1 MSNIIDYNVFV
12 DGACSLK
19 HNRAGIG
26 VYSSDLNL
34 NVSLCI
40 DNLFNK
46 KTNSIAE
53 LYAVKH
59 ALDLISDMKNT
70 NPLQFANITILSDS
84 LYVVNTFTKWI
95 REWEKKE
102 WLCTNKKPVSHK
114 ELIID
119 IDTMLR
125 FLKVS
130 IKWIP
135 REQNTYA
142 DLLSKRSIY

>member
-1 MSNIIDYNVFV
+1 MQNPVNCNVFV

-26 VYSSDLNL
+26 VYSPDLNF

-59 ALDLISDMKNT
+59 ALDLISNIKDIDSQQST
-70 NPLQFANITILSDS
+70 NITILSDS

-102 WLCTNKKPVSHK
+102 WLCSNKKPVSHK

-119 IDTMLR
+119 IDKMLR
-125 FLKVS
+125 LLKVS
-130 IKWIP
+130 IKWTP

-142 DLLSKRSIY
+142 DILSKKSIY

>member
-1 MSNIIDYNVFV
+1 MSDSVNYNVFV

-19 HNRAGIG
+19 HNKAGIG

-59 ALDLISDMKNT
+59 ALDLISNIKNIDT
-70 NPLQFANITILSDS
+70 QDSVNITILSDS

-102 WLCTNKKPVSHK
+102 WLCSNKKPVSHK

-135 REQNTYA
+135 REQNTCA
-142 DLLSKRSIY
+142 DLLSKKSIY